1 VILDSVSSMSPC
13 MVMED
18 DGYWNI
24 CHTHP
29 IWVRAIV
36 IASTKWRN
44 HCERHI
50 TAQERRLLAL

>member
-1 VILDSVSSMSPC
+1 MFQYLPSAEAKVILDSVSSMSPC

-29 IWVRAIV
+29 I
-36 IASTKWRN
+36 
-44 HCERHI
+44 
-50 TAQERRLLAL
+50 